1 MNDSF
6 FEYDLKASIWT
17 LFGLLIGIC
26 FRLRLLDKELYLIEY
41 LKVPVQVIPHLTE
54 EILLSSFYNDIK
66 KNFKL
71 KIVGA
76 NRKIRADL
84 PNNLEVEYLKCTPTT
99 PMLEVQQVT
108 YLNNGLLL
116 NMFVHVIRMV
126 KGLSLF
132 IVFIMLIK

>member
-1 MNDSF
+1 MINF

-26 FRLRLLDKELYLIEY
+26 FRLRLLHKELYLIEY

-66 KNFKL
+66 EDLKL

-76 NRKIRADL
+76 NR
-84 PNNLEVEYLKCTPTT
+84 
-99 PMLEVQQVT
+99 
-108 YLNNGLLL
+108 
-116 NMFVHVIRMV
+116 
-126 KGLSLF
+126 
-132 IVFIMLIK
+132 

>member
-66 KNFKL
+66 ENFKL
-71 KIVGA
+71 
-76 NRKIRADL
+76 
-84 PNNLEVEYLKCTPTT
+84 
-99 PMLEVQQVT
+99 
-108 YLNNGLLL
+108 
-116 NMFVHVIRMV
+116 
-126 KGLSLF
+126 
-132 IVFIMLIK
+132 

>member
-1 MNDSF
+1 M
-6 FEYDLKASIWT
+6 
-17 LFGLLIGIC
+17 
-26 FRLRLLDKELYLIEY
+26 DKELYLIEY

-66 KNFKL
+66 ENFKL

-84 PNNLEVEYLKCTPTT
+84 PNNLEVEYLKCTPIT

>member
-1 MNDSF
+1 M
-6 FEYDLKASIWT
+6 
-17 LFGLLIGIC
+17 
-26 FRLRLLDKELYLIEY
+26 DKELYLIEY
-41 LKVPVQVIPHLTE
+41 LKVPVQVIAHLTE
-54 EILLSSFYNDIK
+54 EILLSSFFNYIK
-66 KNFKL
+66 EDLKF

-108 YLNNGLLL
+108 YLNIGPLL
-116 NMFVHVIRMV
+116 NMFAHVIRMV

>member
-1 MNDSF
+1 MH
-6 FEYDLKASIWT
+6 
-17 LFGLLIGIC
+17 
-26 FRLRLLDKELYLIEY
+26 KELYLIEY

-66 KNFKL
+66 ENFKL

-84 PNNLEVEYLKCTPTT
+84 PNNLEVEYLKCTPIT

-116 NMFVHVIRMV
+116 KYVRSRHTYGKRSVLVH
-126 KGLSLF
+126 SLYN
-132 IVFIMLIK
+132 VD